1 MNRPA
6 LLKRFPSLTA
16 PASSGAVL
24 PPGLGERYPALAEDI
39 DVLDRVVRPAF
50 VESDRAALIEQNRH
64 RRQQVVL
71 AVGAAIMAGLGGLQA
86 LVPDQRWPGL
96 ILVVL
101 GLVLAAVGNTA
112 GELGSFQRFL
122 DERIKAERLRA
133 MHFRY
138 LSRSGRYATTNR
150 AVVLE
155 RAVLAVKAGEEP
167 L

>member
-71 AVGAAIMAGLGGLQA
+71 AVGAAIRQGWAGCRRSSRTSGGR
-86 LVPDQRWPGL
+86 V
-96 ILVVL
+96 
-101 GLVLAAVGNTA
+101 
-112 GELGSFQRFL
+112 
-122 DERIKAERLRA
+122 
-133 MHFRY
+133 
-138 LSRSGRYATTNR
+138 
-150 AVVLE
+150 
-155 RAVLAVKAGEEP
+155 
-167 L
+167 